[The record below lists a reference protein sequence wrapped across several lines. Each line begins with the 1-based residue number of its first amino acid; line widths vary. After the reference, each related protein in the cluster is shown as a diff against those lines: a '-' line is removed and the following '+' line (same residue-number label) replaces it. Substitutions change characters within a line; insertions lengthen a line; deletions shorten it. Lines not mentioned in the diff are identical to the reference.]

1 MIDLHSPTLAV
12 TEYAYRYNHLLPTPS
27 LRESASRGY
36 VEPEW
41 QRSRLCTLTSAQS
54 LDRAKGALLGLAIG
68 DAVGTTLEFLPR
80 DAKHIDDMIGGG
92 PFKLKPG
99 EWTDDT
105 SMALCLAETYLAH
118 QRFDHADYLDRLC
131 QWYKLGTNSAN
142 GVCFD
147 IGNSTRVALEG
158 WLREGLGWIA
168 NTDPKTAGNGTII
181 RLAPT
186 AIFRRHMLS
195 STWREA
201 QSQCW
206 ATHRAQEAVS
216 CCELLSA
223 QLHLALNGAD
233 KTEMCQP
240 MVRPLQARAT
250 IINAGEYKQKT
261 RDQIRSSGYAID
273 TLEAAL
279 WAVWNTDNFKDAVLL
294 AANLA
299 DDADS
304 VAAVAGQL
312 AGALYGVSGM
322 PQEWVRKVAWSE
334 HIQDLACQL
343 HECAPRIDPF
353 YVNQNKLIV

>member
-1 MIDLHSPTLAV
+1 MIDLHSRTSIV
-12 TEYAYRYNHLLPTPS
+12 TEYAYRYNHLLPPPS
-27 LRESASRGY
+27 GREVAGRAYLEPIWQKSRAC
-36 VEPEW
+36 VMS
-41 QRSRLCTLTSAQS
+41 QDQS

-80 DAKHIDDMIGGG
+80 DAKNVYDMQGGG
-92 PFKLKPG
+92 PFHLNPG

-105 SMALCLAETYLAH
+105 SMALCLAETYLS
-118 QRFDHADYLDRLC
+118 QGKFDLADYLNRLC
-131 QWYKLGTNSAN
+131 RWYKRGENSVN
-142 GVCFD
+142 SVCFD
-147 IGNSTRVALEG
+147 IGNATRTALEG
-158 WLREGLGWIA
+158 WLAEGLGW
-168 NTDPKTAGNGTII
+168 NGNLDPNTAGNGSII
-181 RLAPT
+181 RLAPA

-195 STWREA
+195 STWRDC
-201 QSQCW
+201 QSQSR
-206 ATHRAQEAVS
+206 ATHQAPEVLS
-216 CCELLSA
+216 CCELLGA

-261 RDQIRSSGYAID
+261 RDQIRSSGYVID

-322 PQEWVRKVAWSE
+322 PEEWVTKVAWSE
-334 HIQDLACQL
+334 HIQHLAHQLHDLAP
-343 HECAPRIDPF
+343 HTDPF
-353 YVNQNKLIV
+353 YE

>member
-1 MIDLHSPTLAV
+1 MIDLHSPTLEV
-12 TEYAYRYNHLLPTPS
+12 TEYAYRYNHLLPAPTP
-27 LRESASRGY
+27 RESAGRAYVHPKWQESRA
-36 VEPEW
+36 
-41 QRSRLCTLTSAQS
+41 CTLTPEQS

-80 DAKHIDDMIGGG
+80 DKAHVDDMVGGG
-92 PFKLKPG
+92 PFRLKPG

-105 SMALCLAETYLAH
+105 SMALCLADSYLACM
-118 QRFDHADYLDRLC
+118 RFDHADYLERLC
-131 QWYKLGTNSAN
+131 RWYKRGENSAN

-147 IGNSTRVALEG
+147 IGNATRLALEG
-158 WLREGLGWIA
+158 WLRHGLDWIG
-168 NTDPKTAGNGTII
+168 NTEPNTAGNGSII

-186 AIFRRHMLS
+186 AIFRRHMLP

-201 QSQCW
+201 QSQSR
-206 ATHRAQEAVS
+206 ATHRAPEAVS
-216 CCELLSA
+216 GCELLGA

-233 KTEMCQP
+233 KDEMCRP
-240 MVRPLQARAT
+240 MVRPLQPRAT
-250 IINAGEYKQKT
+250 IINAGEYKEKS
-261 RDQIRSSGYAID
+261 RDQIRSSGYVID

-279 WAVWNTDNFKDAVLL
+279 WAVWNTDNFRDAVLL

-322 PQEWVRKVAWSE
+322 PEEWVKTVAWSE
-334 HIQDLACQL
+334 HIQDLAQAL
-343 HECAPRIDPF
+343 HDQAPENDPL
-353 YVNQNKLIV
+353 YSL